1 MGDDTDEG
9 RTGPPAVQAE
19 GIVKRYGPTVALD
32 GAGLTV
38 RRGEAHALVGRNG
51 AGKSTLVSVLTGLTR
66 PDAGRVAF
74 DGAPAPRWGDTAAWR
89 HRVACVHQKPMTVPE
104 LTVAENLHLNR
115 FPDGRVIRW
124 RALRARAAAL
134 LAEYGVDID
143 PAARIKDL
151 GVEQR
156 QCVEIARALSGG
168 ARLIILDE
176 PTARLDAGG
185 IARLFAKL
193 RALRATGAAFLL
205 ISHHLHEVYDL
216 CDTVTVLRDARP
228 VLTAPVAGLA
238 EDDLVAAMTGERAA
252 RSGPGSAARR
262 PAGDVVLRTERLAL
276 RGAFAPL
283 DLTVRAG
290 EVVGLAGAAAGG
302 NTAVGETLAGVRAPD
317 GGRIEVGGRPVRT
330 GSVRHAIEAG
340 IGYVPEDRHRDG
352 LVPGRSVAENATLA
366 VTDRLGPLG
375 TVLPSRTRAFAR
387 RMITALDIRTTG
399 PGQPV
404 SGLSGG
410 NQQKVVVARALARE
424 PAVLIAVR
432 PTNGVDVKSK
442 DALLGVVRE
451 VAAAGSGVLLV
462 SDEPDDLRICD
473 RVLAMFHGRVVA
485 RFGRGWR
492 EGELVGA
499 MEGVVG
505 EKGSE
510 GPEVMRPY
518 GTDGPPGTPE
528 PRGAPGPPDPPGTP
542 GPHGSQGGDPP

>member
-1 MGDDTDEG
+1 
-9 RTGPPAVQAE
+9 
-19 GIVKRYGPTVALD
+19 
-32 GAGLTV
+32 
-38 RRGEAHALVGRNG
+38 
-51 AGKSTLVSVLTGLTR
+51 
-66 PDAGRVAF
+66 
-74 DGAPAPRWGDTAAWR
+74 
-89 HRVACVHQKPMTVPE
+89 
-104 LTVAENLHLNR
+104 AENLHLNR

-193 RALRATGAAFLL
+193 RALRATGAAFLF

-317 GGRIEVGGRPVRT
+317 GGRIEVRGRPVRT

-473 RVLAMFHGRVVA
+473 RVLAMSHGRVA
-485 RFGRGWR
+485 RRGGGGGGVGVLGGGRGGGWGGR
-492 EGELVGA
+492 RA
-499 MEGVVG
+499 
-505 EKGSE
+505 
-510 GPEVMRPY
+510 R
-518 GTDGPPGTPE
+518 
-528 PRGAPGPPDPPGTP
+528 RGRT
-542 GPHGSQGGDPP
+542 